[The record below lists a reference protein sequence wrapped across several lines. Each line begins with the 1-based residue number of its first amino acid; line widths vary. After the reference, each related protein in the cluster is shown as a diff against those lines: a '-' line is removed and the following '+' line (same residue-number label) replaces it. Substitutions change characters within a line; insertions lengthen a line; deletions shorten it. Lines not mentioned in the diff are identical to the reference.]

1 MLMFIFFMFSLGAF
15 ILVIL
20 LNLLILKHKIS
31 NRIVALVLIP
41 YFICFAICFAIS
53 AVKEHRKSII
63 TRQYDFNQIK
73 DVFFQGKVISS
84 YTARQS
90 TILCISIDTS
100 NTTSFYTSGYYPL
113 KIENGIA
120 VLPIGIVDKNIS
132 EEVFMANAEYVIVNK
147 NNNLLVNY
155 IIKDDTLTEPLKWAF
170 RLGYLREKHM
180 SVFDDIINQNK
191 TKTLE

>member
-1 MLMFIFFMFSLGAF
+1 MFIFFMFSLGGF

-20 LNLLILKHKIS
+20 LNLLILKCKIS

-41 YFICFAICFAIS
+41 YFICFAICFTIS
-53 AVKEHRKSII
+53 VVKEHRKSII

-113 KIENGIA
+113 KIEMLIKIFRKKF
-120 VLPIGIVDKNIS
+120 LWLMQNI
-132 EEVFMANAEYVIVNK
+132 
-147 NNNLLVNY
+147 
-155 IIKDDTLTEPLKWAF
+155 
-170 RLGYLREKHM
+170 
-180 SVFDDIINQNK
+180 
-191 TKTLE
+191 

>member
-1 MLMFIFFMFSLGAF
+1 MFIFFMFSLGAF

-63 TRQYDFNQIK
+63 THQLSFEKIK
-73 DVFFQGKVISS
+73 EVQFQGKVISS
-84 YTARQS
+84 YTEASS
-90 TILCISIDTS
+90 TILCILIDSS
-100 NTTSFYTSGYYPL
+100 NTTSFYDPEGYPL

-120 VLPIGIVDKNIS
+120 VVPIGYINKDIS
-132 EEVFMANAEYVIVNK
+132 EEVFMANAEYIIVNK
-147 NNNLLVNY
+147 NNNLLVDY
-155 IIKDDTLTEPLKWAF
+155 IIKDDTLTKSLEISF
-170 RLGYLREKHM
+170 SLGYLKERHLTI
-180 SVFDDIINQNK
+180 FDDIINQNK
-191 TKTLE
+191 PKVLE

>member
-1 MLMFIFFMFSLGAF
+1 MLMFIFFMFFLGAF

-31 NRIVALVLIP
+31 YRIVALVLIP
-41 YFICFAICFAIS
+41 YFICFAIS

-63 TRQYDFNQIK
+63 TRQLSFEKIK
-73 DVFFQGKVISS
+73 GVHFQGKVISS
-84 YTARQS
+84 YTDWQS
-90 TILCISIDTS
+90 TILCILIDSS

-191 TKTLE
+191 PKTLE